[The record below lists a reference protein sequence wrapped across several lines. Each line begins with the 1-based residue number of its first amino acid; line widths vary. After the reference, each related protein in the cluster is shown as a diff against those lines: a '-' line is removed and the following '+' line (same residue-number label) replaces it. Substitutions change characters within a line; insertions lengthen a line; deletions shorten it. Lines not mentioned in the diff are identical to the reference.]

1 MGHPLQEH
9 TVSFIESGGRFQL
22 APDAGISAKDITTLY
37 DIASETLGPA
47 EFLPLNIDALKHIAI
62 GKDAKKKDWLKHFLE
77 GNPES
82 AEKSTLLDA
91 LQ

>member
-1 MGHPLQEH
+1 M
-9 TVSFIESGGRFQL
+9 
-22 APDAGISAKDITTLY
+22 APDAGISAKDLSTLY
-37 DIASETLGPA
+37 DIASERLGPA
-47 EFLPLNIDALKHIAI
+47 EFLALNIEALKQIAI

-82 AEKSTLLDA
+82 AEKSVLLDA